1 MASTK
6 RSALAP
12 GCVVDLTVLS
22 TEIFINY
29 RSFEHQAASDEA
41 SGAELFKQQATG
53 VKPRATS
60 VKRQATGGKLQDARS
75 FVKFNLIKSQS
86 FLLLGARGLTRIKV
100 FLGCFTWK
108 AIWCGENIIL
118 LPLLTFNSI
127 VKNV

>member
-29 RSFEHQAASDEA
+29 RSFEHQAASDERQA
-41 SGAELFKQQATG
+41 GETELFKQQATG

-75 FVKFNLIKSQS
+75 FVKFNFIK
-86 FLLLGARGLTRIKV
+86 FLA
-100 FLGCFTWK
+100 F
-108 AIWCGENIIL
+108 
-118 LPLLTFNSI
+118 
-127 VKNV
+127 